1 MRDSEI
7 TNHCHHRGSIIM
19 SRRKTITPEEKIQI
33 AQDCIEGRISQTE
46 AARRLG
52 IDRTSIRSWII
63 KYEAEG
69 SLGLTQAEKNRVY
82 SEELKLQ
89 AVLEYLGGE
98 GSLREICKKYKIR
111 SKRQLIDWIKVYNSG
126 RNFKRKTSGGSRM
139 KSARKTTQEERVRI
153 AKECIENGDN
163 YGEIAIKYQ
172 VSYQNVYS
180 WVKKYKELGEAGL
193 EDRRGQWTAQ
203 QEPRTEEERLRI
215 EVAQLKHELYMTKM
229 ERDLLKKLEEIE
241 RREAYRK

>member
-1 MRDSEI
+1 
-7 TNHCHHRGSIIM
+7 M
-19 SRRKTITPEEKIQI
+19 SRKNKLNAEEKVRI
-33 AQDCIEGRISQTE
+33 AEDCIEGRISQAE
-46 AARRLG
+46 AARRVG
-52 IDRTSIRSWII
+52 VDESSIRAWIA
-63 KYEAEG
+63 KYKSEG
-69 SLGLTQAEKNRVY
+69 SYGLWQTEKNRVY

-89 AVLEYLGGE
+89 AVMEYLGGK
-98 GSLREICKKYKIR
+98 GSLREICKKYRIR
-111 SKRQLIDWIKVYNSG
+111 TKTQLRAWIKVYNSG
-126 RNFKRKTSGGSRM
+126 RDFKHKMSGGRRM
-139 KSARKTTQEERVRI
+139 KNTRKTTQEERVRI

-180 WVKKYKELGEAGL
+180 WVKKYRELGEAGL
-193 EDRRGQWTAQ
+193 EDRRGQRTAQ

-215 EVAQLKHELYMTKM
+215 ENAQLKHELYLARM

>member
-1 MRDSEI
+1 
-7 TNHCHHRGSIIM
+7 M
-19 SRRKTITPEEKIQI
+19 SRKSKLTVEEKVQI
-33 AQDCIEGRISQTE
+33 AQDCIEGRISQAE
-46 AARRLG
+46 AARRVEV
-52 IDRTSIRSWII
+52 DESSIRAWIA
-63 KYEAEG
+63 KYKSEG
-69 SLGLTQAEKNRVY
+69 SYGLWRTEKNRVY

-89 AVLEYLGGE
+89 AVMEYLGGK
-98 GSLREICKKYKIR
+98 GSLREICKKYRIR
-111 SKRQLIDWIKVYNSG
+111 TKTQLRAWIKVYNSG
-126 RNFKRKTSGGSRM
+126 RDFKHKMSGGSRM
-139 KSARKTTQEERVRI
+139 KSTRKTTQEERVQI

-180 WVKKYKELGEAGL
+180 WVKKYRELGEAGL
-193 EDRRGQWTAQ
+193 EDRRGQRTAQ

-215 EVAQLKHELYMTKM
+215 ENAQLKHELYLARM

>member
-1 MRDSEI
+1 
-7 TNHCHHRGSIIM
+7 M

-126 RNFKRKTSGGSRM
+126 RNFKRKMSGGSRM
-139 KSARKTTQEERVRI
+139 KNTRKTTQEERVQI
-153 AKECIENGDN
+153 AKECIENGGN
-163 YGEIAIKYQ
+163 YGEIAIKYH

-180 WVKKYKELGEAGL
+180 WVKKYRELGEAGL
-193 EDRRGQWTAQ
+193 EDRRGQRTAQ

>member
-1 MRDSEI
+1 
-7 TNHCHHRGSIIM
+7 M

-89 AVLEYLGGE
+89 AVMEYLGGE
-98 GSLREICKKYKIR
+98 GSLREICKKYNIR
-111 SKRQLIDWIKVYNSG
+111 SKKQLMDWIKVYNSG
-126 RNFKRKTSGGSRM
+126 RDFKKMSGGSRM
-139 KSARKTTQEERVRI
+139 KSTRKTTQEERVRI

-180 WVKKYKELGEAGL
+180 WVKKYRELGEAGL
-193 EDRRGQWTAQ
+193 EDRRGQRTAQ
-203 QEPRTEEERLRI
+203 QKPRTEEERLRI
-215 EVAQLKHELYMTKM
+215 ENAQLKHELYLAKM

>member
-1 MRDSEI
+1 
-7 TNHCHHRGSIIM
+7 M

-111 SKRQLIDWIKVYNSG
+111 SKKQLMDWIKVYNSG
-126 RNFKRKTSGGSRM
+126 RNFKRITSGGSRM
-139 KSARKTTQEERVRI
+139 KNTRKTTQEERVRI

-193 EDRRGQWTAQ
+193 EDRRGQRTAQ

>member
-1 MRDSEI
+1 
-7 TNHCHHRGSIIM
+7 M

-63 KYEAEG
+63 KYETEG

-82 SEELKLQ
+82 SEEMKLQ

-98 GSLREICKKYKIR
+98 GSLREICKNYKIR
-111 SKRQLIDWIKVYNSG
+111 SKKQLMDWIKVYNSG
-126 RNFKRKTSGGSRM
+126 RDFKRKMSGGSRM
-139 KSARKTTQEERVRI
+139 NSTRKTTQEERVRI

-193 EDRRGQWTAQ
+193 EDRRGQRTAQ

-215 EVAQLKHELYMTKM
+215 ENAQLKHELYLARM

>member
-1 MRDSEI
+1 
-7 TNHCHHRGSIIM
+7 M
-19 SRRKTITPEEKIQI
+19 SRKNKLNAEEKVRI
-33 AQDCIEGRISQTE
+33 AEDCIEGRISQAE
-46 AARRLG
+46 AARRVG
-52 IDRTSIRSWII
+52 VDESSIRAWIA
-63 KYEAEG
+63 KYKSEG
-69 SLGLTQAEKNRVY
+69 SYGLWQTEKNRVY

-89 AVLEYLGGE
+89 AVTEYLAGSE
-98 GSLREICKKYKIR
+98 SLREICKKYRIR
-111 SKRQLIDWIKVYNSG
+111 TKTQLRAWIKVYNSG
-126 RNFKRKTSGGSRM
+126 RNCKKMSGGSRM
-139 KSARKTTQEERVRI
+139 KKSRQTTQEERVRI

-180 WVKKYKELGEAGL
+180 WVKKYRELGEAGL
-193 EDRRGQWTAQ
+193 EDRRGQRTAQ

-215 EVAQLKHELYMTKM
+215 ENAQLKHELYLARM